1 MSRYRNED
9 ESKVYVGGLPADA
22 TAEELEEVFN
32 RYGRLRKVWVA
43 RKPPGFAFIHFED
56 VRDAEDATRA
66 LDGAKICGIR
76 ARVEL
81 STGRRREGGYGG
93 RGGGTS
99 GDRGYGGAGY
109 GYRASDRFD
118 DRGGGRGGGDRGR
131 DDRDRGDRGSRSRRS
146 RTRSRSPRRSHTRSP
161 VRGSGDRAPSA
172 DKNGAAGGSR
182 SRSR

>member
-1 MSRYRNED
+1 MSRRDRNED

-99 GDRGYGGAGY
+99 DRGYGGAGY

-118 DRGGGRGGGDRGR
+118 DRGGGGGGGGGGRGYDRGGR
-131 DDRDRGDRGSRSRRS
+131 DDRDRGDRGSRSRR
-146 RTRSRSPRRSHTRSP
+146 
-161 VRGSGDRAPSA
+161 
-172 DKNGAAGGSR
+172 
-182 SRSR
+182 